1 MNKTRYIIPI
11 IGEAPGNIYI
21 YTDVRYAAQSLLV
34 IDTEAST
41 VLAQV
46 VAVSICNLRAPL
58 LRCGAVALVVGV
70 VALGPAQAGLSSA
83 IHIVLQKGRHY
94 DPTDLF
100 LRRGDTITLV
110 NGDDN
115 AVHHAFIEA
124 DRFAFDGSGVLQ
136 VGSDY
141 AVKPLDTNVPPLFL
155 NGLCEYTHGIG
166 DAGSFSL
173 LSLRAQTILNS
184 VTDSLH
190 ADLTTTI

>member
-124 DRFAFDGSGVLQ
+124 DRFAFDAGDQEPGKQATLTLKEAGDFIIQ
-136 VGSDY
+136 
-141 AVKPLDTNVPPLFL
+141 
-155 NGLCEYTHGIG
+155 CGIHPKMK
-166 DAGSFSL
+166 L
-173 LSLRAQTILNS
+173 TIH
-184 VTDSLH
+184 VQ
-190 ADLTTTI
+190 